1 MWVGVCHGRRRVAAR
16 SGRRCSRSGAG
27 RWLTAPARHGNIR
40 TMSDDTDDNDRIVIL
55 AKRTGRVLGVL
66 FVVYLIFSIGQQL
79 KVW

>member
-1 MWVGVCHGRRRVAAR
+1 
-16 SGRRCSRSGAG
+16 
-27 RWLTAPARHGNIR
+27 
-40 TMSDDTDDNDRIVIL
+40 MSDDTDDNDRIVIL